1 MTRFGIVISKLLER
15 CIIALVLGLGVGV
28 GLGLTQQHALE
39 LAHAEQPV
47 ASQAQASE
55 APSSGKADD
64 FNFFSDKPV
73 ESKDIVV
80 LPPEKSKWL
89 TVGGP
94 AALLTF
100 MVGILL
106 LTWRLIPFDKHSVDI
121 NLRNFPPAAKRG
133 MALAVVLFGIAF
145 AFGASE
151 LWYQLQ
157 FFGSSADFVASM
169 SLGKLIVM
177 THAHLFGFTTA
188 FFIVGIPF
196 SMQFNH
202 IKLYQWI
209 FPIGLAACLT
219 DVMSWWGIK
228 YVAHSFEYVSM
239 VCAVLFSVT
248 YMWMLIGLLRTLAF
262 PEVIWASDKD
272 KAARAQKLG
281 KSGN

>member
-281 KSGN
+281 KNGN

>member
-55 APSSGKADD
+55 APPSGKADD